1 MSNFFTNS
9 YETIYDQILGSHHK
23 NNMAVVHNYALVTF
37 DQNLY
42 FDGEAAVYGM
52 ADTGYMFIPTG

>member
-1 MSNFFTNS
+1 
-9 YETIYDQILGSHHK
+9 
-23 NNMAVVHNYALVTF
+23 MAVVHNYALDTF

-42 FDGEAAVYGM
+42 FDGEAAAYGM